1 MHLQHWK
8 RWGSYVCTNL
18 QKLFLKKRSLLIRVS
33 QRHFLLSSQISCL
46 VMAQDSQHIYNL
58 PALDNTTFWAY
69 TSMTSHN
76 PLTPQTV
83 NGLQLEDAQNKA
95 GQYCTLLGGRTG
107 HASQFHSALV
117 RSAAGRLRSACLC
130 RIHWIHCSR
139 STSTSVLH
147 ANHTSVHSLCHCWLL
162 DSTMYVCSCRTAE
175 VMEVHKEVYVYSPLP
190 SEYSPELNLCVNC
203 L

>member
-1 MHLQHWK
+1 MHLQHWR
-8 RWGSYVCTNL
+8 RWGSYVRTNL
-18 QKLFLKKRSLLIRVS
+18 QKLFLKKRSLLIRVF

-46 VMAQDSQHIYNL
+46 VMAQDSQHIISL
-58 PALDNTTFWAY
+58 LLIIPLSEPTLVW
-69 TSMTSHN
+69 
-76 PLTPQTV
+76 PLTTHSHPEQSMGFSWKMPRTK
-83 NGLQLEDAQNKA
+83 LEK
-95 GQYCTLLGGRTG
+95 YCTLPGGRTG
-107 HASQFHSALV
+107 HASQFHSALM

-175 VMEVHKEVYVYSPLP
+175 VMEVHKEVYVYSALP